1 MPQEPQDPCSSPGL
15 PLLPPPLSGRFPS
28 PALGPCPVGAQ
39 RTFLPA
45 VGHGGTAHTTAT
57 GGGGGARLPPPHTH
71 APASGSG
78 RPPLRRPLAAAGTER
93 PIQAGLHLPECSAWR
108 GTHHFLARRVVA
120 GDYTSRRAPRWGRLR
135 RGVRRGRAEAGSG
148 GARFSRRFL
157 RLVPGRCPLRE
168 RPQDV
173 EERKFGPAA
182 APSRS
187 VRLLRLPRRGSR
199 PAPAAPTPQGV

>member
-93 PIQAGLHLPECSAWR
+93 PIQAGLHLPEC
-108 GTHHFLARRVVA
+108 FARRG
-120 GDYTSRRAPRWGRLR
+120 GDTIFLHAVWWLGTTRPGVH
-135 RGVRRGRAEAGSG
+135 RGG
-148 GARFSRRFL
+148 G
-157 RLVPGRCPLRE
+157 G
-168 RPQDV
+168 
-173 EERKFGPAA
+173 
-182 APSRS
+182 
-187 VRLLRLPRRGSR
+187 
-199 PAPAAPTPQGV
+199 